1 MRKRTLLRPVF
12 VRALLSE
19 EQRAESDLVGVVL
32 VLAGKAASTHAGHCE
47 MLALLLPFLR
57 FNNGFLF
64 VQR

>member
-1 MRKRTLLRPVF
+1 MRKRTLFRLVF

-19 EQRAESDLVGVVL
+19 EKWTESDLGGVVL

-47 MLALLLPFLR
+47 MLALLIPFLR
-57 FNNGFLF
+57 FNNGLLL